1 MEYAINGAQ
10 SGCEIAVRCRAVI
23 KGYGTGDAQV
33 MALRGVD
40 LDVRAGELLM
50 VVGPSGCGKTTL
62 VSVIAGILDQDS
74 GDCQVLGHA
83 LKAMRP
89 TEKTR
94 FRGQSIGFVFQMFN
108 LLPALTAAE
117 NVSIPLLINGVSRA
131 EAEARAKDV
140 LHAVNLDHRHDTL
153 PAKLSGGEQ
162 QRVAIARALAH
173 NPKLIVCDEPTSNL
187 DHAAGCGVMELL
199 RGIAKTPER
208 ALIVVTHDP
217 RIFEFADRIARMDD
231 GKVVEVVEGRNKEH
245 LQ

>member
-1 MEYAINGAQ
+1 MRSWTDASNSVAVHCQGVTKSYGA
-10 SGCEIAVRCRAVI
+10 GEA
-23 KGYGTGDAQV
+23 TV

-40 LDVRAGELLM
+40 LDVHAEELLM

-74 GDCQVLGHA
+74 GECEVLGHE
-83 LKAMRP
+83 LKAMGRN
-89 TEKTR
+89 EKTR
-94 FRGQSIGFVFQMFN
+94 FRGQSIGFVFQLFN
-108 LLPALTAAE
+108 LLPALTAVE
-117 NVSIPLLINGVSRA
+117 NVSVPLLINGASRA
-131 EAEARAKDV
+131 EAEVRAKDA
-140 LHAVNLDHRHDTL
+140 LHAVNLGHRLDAL

-173 NPKLIVCDEPTSNL
+173 NPKLIICDEPTSNL
-187 DHAAGCGVMELL
+187 DHAVGHSVMELL
-199 RGIAKTPER
+199 RGIAKGPDR

-231 GKVVEVVEGRNKEH
+231 GKVVEVVEAKNKER

>member
-1 MEYAINGAQ
+1 MEYAINGAK
-10 SGCEIAVRCRAVI
+10 SGNEIAVRCRAVI

-74 GDCQVLGHA
+74 GDCQVLGHE
-83 LKAMRP
+83 LKTMGPA
-89 TEKTR
+89 EKTR

-108 LLPALTAAE
+108 LFPALTAAE
-117 NVSIPLLINGVSRA
+117 NVSIPLLINGASRA
-131 EAEARAKDV
+131 EAEARAKDA
-140 LHAVNLDHRHDTL
+140 LHAINLDYRHDAL

-187 DHAAGCGVMELL
+187 DHAAGRGVVELL
-199 RGIAKTPER
+199 SGIAKNPDR

-231 GKVVEVVEGRNKEH
+231 GKVVEVVEGRTKEH